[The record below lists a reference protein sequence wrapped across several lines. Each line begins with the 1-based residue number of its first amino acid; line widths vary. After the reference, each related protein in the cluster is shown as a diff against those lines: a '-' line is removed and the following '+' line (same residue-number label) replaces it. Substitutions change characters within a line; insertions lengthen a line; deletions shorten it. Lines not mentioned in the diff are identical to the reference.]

1 MKLLSAFLAS
11 SALAQDCPAGERL
24 KKNSVREV
32 FCDKSIDKTV
42 AGKDFTVRFLKPKL
56 FIRTSMQNSA

>member
-42 AGKDFTVRFLKPKL
+42 AGKEFYCTIFKAK
-56 FIRTSMQNSA
+56 FIY